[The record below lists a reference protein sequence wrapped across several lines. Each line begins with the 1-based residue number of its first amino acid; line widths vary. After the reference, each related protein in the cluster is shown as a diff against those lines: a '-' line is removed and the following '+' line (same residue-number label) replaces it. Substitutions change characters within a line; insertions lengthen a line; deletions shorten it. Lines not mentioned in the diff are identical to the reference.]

1 MMRSLQQDKKKK
13 GSAWDW
19 IMDILLFIP
28 ELIIIPFRLLF
39 RGVAALFKYW
49 N

>member
-1 MMRSLQQDKKKK
+1 MNSLRKENKKK
-13 GSAWDW
+13 GSAWNW
-19 IMDILLFIP
+19 IADVLLFIP

-39 RGVAALFKYW
+39 RGVAALIKYW

>member
-1 MMRSLQQDKKKK
+1 MNSQRQDKKKK
-13 GSAWDW
+13 GIVWEW
-19 IMDILLFIP
+19 IGDILLFIP

-39 RGVAALFKYW
+39 RGLAALIRYW